1 LGTERGAGTEGDAQR
16 EGEQRRDARDHRRN
30 LGRAER
36 RVLAFAVGDAQRD
49 ANRRP
54 EAAASPG
61 CVTGLD
67 PAPAE
72 AYPARMAA
80 LAVGG
85 ILVGGRLARRR
96 AS

>member
-1 LGTERGAGTEGDAQR
+1 
-16 EGEQRRDARDHRRN
+16 
-30 LGRAER
+30 
-36 RVLAFAVGDAQRD
+36 VGDAQRD

-67 PAPAE
+67 PAQPDW
-72 AYPARMAA
+72 YPAVMAA